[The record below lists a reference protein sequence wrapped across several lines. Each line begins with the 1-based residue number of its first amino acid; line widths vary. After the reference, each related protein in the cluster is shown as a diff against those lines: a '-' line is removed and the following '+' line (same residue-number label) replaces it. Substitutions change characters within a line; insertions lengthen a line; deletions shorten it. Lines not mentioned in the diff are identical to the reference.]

1 MKKTIRAKASSLA
14 ATLSL
19 LVITSLFVEV
29 PSVFAC
35 TFAALKSV
43 TLATDPPRPVM
54 GEPFTLNAALL
65 YGGGMGHGNMLTAA
79 ENAVSADLTPA
90 EGMRVLEGDNPMQT
104 TTPVF
109 NLGYETTVNL
119 TWRLVTAQPGAQYIQ
134 IAVTNDTF
142 GQGQESTAFRTEN
155 GLLSWEQVRPDM
167 NDTRVQAGGKAAIDA
182 ASLALMPSLRL
193 REWQTLANGDILFTD
208 ADGTRYSV
216 KAGELDLGEQD
227 ASPVIVADPNGN
239 RYLAT
244 NGRIVVVEGPQ
255 VFSPIARPAQP
266 GPNDPVTVR
275 SRIVGAMNNGRA
287 SLFFSTDGILWQSVE
302 MARMPEGEL
311 WQGEIPA
318 QGEDGLTINY
328 YLEVTDDLGHVV
340 TLPRYSIRVVDPD
353 RLAQSVR
360 TVSLLTLGFIFL
372 AIIVIIFWVRWA
384 QTRKERRAGAKP
396 PMILSDQ
403 QPLLT
408 QRLTGVLAQV
418 RRPVSAEAGTES
430 WLIGFFVLTIL
441 GVIFTIVGILIDQFQ
456 IINLIIKMG

>member
-1 MKKTIRAKASSLA
+1 MKKAIRARVLPLA
-14 ATLSL
+14 VTLGL
-19 LVITSLFVEV
+19 LVITSLLIGI
-29 PSVFAC
+29 PSVFGC

-54 GEPFTLNAALL
+54 GEPFTLKADLI

-79 ENAVSADLTPA
+79 ENAVSVTLTPPKNTRII
-90 EGMRVLEGDNPMQT
+90 EGTNSLQT

-109 NLGYETTVNL
+109 NLGYETTVPL
-119 TWRLVTAQPGAQYIQ
+119 TWKLVANQSGPQYLQ

-167 NDTRVQAGGKAAIDA
+167 RDTRVEAGGKAAIA
-182 ASLALMPSLRL
+182 ASSLALMPSLRL
-193 REWQTLANGDILFTD
+193 KEWQTLANGDILFTD

-216 KAGELDLGEQD
+216 KAGELDLGKED
-227 ASPVIVADPNGN
+227 ASPVIVTDPNGN

-275 SRIVGAMNNGRA
+275 ARIVGAMNNGKA

-318 QGEDGLTINY
+318 QGQDGLTINY
-328 YLEVTDDLGHVV
+328 YLEVTDALGHVV
-340 TLPRYSIRVVDPD
+340 TLPRYSIRVVDPN
-353 RLAQSVR
+353 RVAQAVR
-360 TVSLLTLGFIFL
+360 TVSLLTLGLIFL
-372 AIIVIIFWVRWA
+372 TIIVIIFWVRWA
-384 QTRKERRAGAKP
+384 QTKKERPAGAKP
-396 PMILSDQ
+396 PIILSDQ

-430 WLIGFFVLTIL
+430 WLIGFFVLMIL
-441 GVIFTIVGILIDQFQ
+441 GVIFTVVGILIDQFQ